1 MTRNRHNSRVLTE
14 DQGRK
19 RKRFALCFD
28 LYQEMTSEVLL
39 FVFSYIVSIWL
50 MK

>member
-28 LYQEMTSEVLL
+28 LYQEMISEVLL